1 MELPHEPAQSTTQP
15 LDFSKETV
23 NVIRTTLRNYIEL
36 TSIAD
41 NKANVLLSLNAV
53 MIAFVVP
60 LAISNLEVIFTY
72 ALWIPLFFLAVTCFA
87 TIYFTTMVLV
97 PKGFEKFND
106 ELPPGMPPSP
116 FFFGTIQD
124 MSLETYFT
132 YLHQATQD
140 KHTVRQHLSLDLFY
154 IGRRLGEKMT
164 LMRRSFLIF
173 RLGIFLTLLATGMVL
188 LLDYLP

>member
-1 MELPHEPAQSTTQP
+1 MELPPEPAQTASLP

-60 LAISNLEVIFTY
+60 LAISNLEVIFAYT
-72 ALWIPLFFLAVTCFA
+72 LFVPLFFLAVTCFA
-87 TIYFTTMVLV
+87 TIYVTTMVLV
-97 PKGFEKFND
+97 PKGFEEFND

-124 MSLETYFT
+124 MTLEEYFA
-132 YLHQATQD
+132 YLHRATQD
-140 KHTVRQHLSLDLFY
+140 KHTVRHHLSLDLFY

-188 LLDYLP
+188 LLNYLQ